1 MNKDDD
7 MMSEF
12 QPPANDFYN
21 RAARLSVWSRSDVE
35 DFIVDGHSED
45 QSDSSGSVRR
55 LSDNDSFAGRSNN
68 NSMAGLSRGSMSST
82 GSKGIRNF
90 LGGKFAK
97 RAESIKKQNLAAS
110 GRARI
115 GMVPG

>member
-21 RAARLSVWSRSDVE
+21 RAARLSVWSRSDVPD

-45 QSDSSGSVRR
+45 
-55 LSDNDSFAGRSNN
+55 
-68 NSMAGLSRGSMSST
+68 
-82 GSKGIRNF
+82 
-90 LGGKFAK
+90 
-97 RAESIKKQNLAAS
+97 
-110 GRARI
+110 
-115 GMVPG
+115 